1 MDDLTKEHIRGLC
14 NKIQNELI
22 SKQDRKDFG
31 TTIDETLGHD
41 YEKFL
46 MKHFQRLKEEFNQID
61 INQDEEITFNELLSF
76 FQNKNSNITEDD
88 LKKIFE
94 LFDRDQNEKITI
106 EEFIYAYIKLE
117 EQLKIKQSKLKNVRE
132 NLIDEKK
139 NYEKKRL
146 NYENEIMNGEISE
159 NSELL
164 IQLIEGIN
172 LNSNSNNI
180 INAKVEFNQISNE
193 NIIKK
198 SVSRLINSNNPKF
211 KQDFLFKIYTPYD
224 SIIIKVSDQGSYY
237 DNLLG
242 TININLNKY
251 KDQIK
256 KDERINIINEDEPN
270 KINGILHFKIRYRHN
285 FKEYFNNLIYKTDA
299 QIKRLDEVLIE
310 LNDYLQKINEPF
322 GLIIANKANDIIQEK
337 ILEKS
342 EDPRE
347 YIESWRR
354 SVYISPGM
362 LGHSLNFNKDK
373 NNNYINN
380 NISTSNIKNDNNN
393 NKINYD
399 NLKNIKNFN
408 ERKSGRETSTKR
420 DIGNLEKIDEFPEQ
434 NSFQKDDNILDTSKT
449 KLKGFNKK
457 NNSELFN
464 FLMYFLGLVLSILNC
479 FGKNVFVNVGVFF
492 FGILNIYNSEKNDN
506 INQYFFYLI
515 YLSFFTDF
523 FWLFFGKNVDGST
536 FFNFFSS
543 LFTIINICIKVALIY
558 FKNNK
563 K

>member
-1 MDDLTKEHIRGLC
+1 MDDITKEHIRQLC
-14 NKIQNELI
+14 TKIQNELI
-22 SKQDRKDFG
+22 TKQDREDFG

-76 FQNKNSNITEDD
+76 FQQKNPNVTDED
-88 LKKIFE
+88 LQKIFE

-106 EEFIYAYIKLE
+106 EEFIYSYIKLE
-117 EQLKIKQSKLKNVRE
+117 EQLKIKKSKLTNVKE
-132 NLIDEKK
+132 NLIDEKQ

-164 IQLIEGIN
+164 IQLIEALN

-193 NIIKK
+193 SIVKK
-198 SVSRLINSNNPKF
+198 SVSRLIISNNPRF
-211 KQDFLFKIYTPYD
+211 NQDFSFKIFTPYD
-224 SIIIKVSDQGSYY
+224 SIIIKVSDQGSYS
-237 DNLLG
+237 DTLLG
-242 TININLNKY
+242 TININLDKY

-256 KDERINIINEDEPN
+256 KEERINIINENEPN
-270 KINGILHFKIRYRHN
+270 KINGILHFRIRYRHN
-285 FKEYFNNLIYKTDA
+285 YKEYFNNLIYKTDA
-299 QIKRLDEVLIE
+299 QIKRLEEVLKE
-310 LNDYLQKINEPF
+310 LNDYIEKINEPF
-322 GLIIANKANDIIQEK
+322 GLIIANKANDIIKDK

-342 EDPRE
+342 EDPKE

-362 LGHSLNFNKDK
+362 LGQSLFFNKGK
-373 NNNYINN
+373 NND
-380 NISTSNIKNDNNN
+380 ND
-393 NKINYD
+393 KINYD

-420 DIGNLEKIDEFPEQ
+420 DNGILEKIDEIPEQ

-457 NNSELFN
+457 NNSELINYLMN
-464 FLMYFLGLVLSILNC
+464 FIGLDLSILNC
-479 FGKNVFVNVGVFF
+479 FGKNDFVNVGVFF

>member
-22 SKQDRKDFG
+22 SKQDREDFG

-106 EEFIYAYIKLE
+106 EEFIYSYIKLE
-117 EQLKIKQSKLKNVRE
+117 EQLKIKKSKLTNVKE
-132 NLIDEKK
+132 NLIDEKQ

-164 IQLIEGIN
+164 IQLIEALN

-193 NIIKK
+193 SIVKK
-198 SVSRLINSNNPKF
+198 SVSRLIISNNPRF
-211 KQDFLFKIYTPYD
+211 NQDFSFKIFTPYD
-224 SIIIKVSDQGSYY
+224 SIIIKVSDQGSYS
-237 DNLLG
+237 DTLLG
-242 TININLNKY
+242 TININLDKY

-256 KDERINIINEDEPN
+256 KEERINIINENEPN
-270 KINGILHFKIRYRHN
+270 KINGILHFRIRYRHN
-285 FKEYFNNLIYKTDA
+285 YKEYFNNLIYKTDA
-299 QIKRLDEVLIE
+299 QIKRLEEVLKE
-310 LNDYLQKINEPF
+310 LNDYIEKINEPF
-322 GLIIANKANDIIQEK
+322 GLIIANKANDIIKDK

-342 EDPRE
+342 EDPKE

-362 LGHSLNFNKDK
+362 LGQSLFFNKGK
-373 NNNYINN
+373 NND
-380 NISTSNIKNDNNN
+380 ND
-393 NKINYD
+393 KINYD
-399 NLKNIKNFN
+399 KLKNIKNFN

-420 DIGNLEKIDEFPEQ
+420 DNGILEKIDEIPEQ
-434 NSFQKDDNILDTSKT
+434 NSFQKDENILDTSKT
-449 KLKGFNKK
+449 KFKNINLSNK
-457 NNSELFN
+457 NNSELIDY
-464 FLMYFLGLVLSILNC
+464 LMIFGGLGLSILNC
-479 FGKNVFVNVGVFF
+479 FGKNDFVNVGVFF
-492 FGILNIYNSEKNDN
+492 FKILNLFNNENKDKVNK
-506 INQYFFYLI
+506 YFFYLI
-515 YLSFFTDF
+515 IFSFFTDF
-523 FWLFFGKNVDGST
+523 FWLFFGKNVDGGS
-536 FFNFFSS
+536 FFSFFS
-543 LFTIINICIKVALIY
+543 TLFTLINICNKAALLY
-558 FKNNK
+558 FNK
-563 K
+563 